1 MLALHPAGFDRAY
14 PQSLDGGGTKINI
27 VDDENKILDT
37 GSTAKGLNLVTHA
50 NVILR
55 KPMGLVQ

>member
-14 PQSLDGGGTKINI
+14 PQSLDGGTKINI

-37 GSTAKGLNLVTHA
+37 GPIAKGLNLVTHA